1 MYVSSTKSELPETK
15 SDISLPQFSYKV
27 LLILASSLQA
37 MESLVTAFNEV
48 SLENKSQ
55 DLESALN
62 ATIKHPAPRAGG
74 CRIEGFLKV
83 KKVCNC

>member
-1 MYVSSTKSELPETK
+1 MYVLSTKSELAETK
-15 SDISLPQFSYKV
+15 SNISVHQFSYKV
-27 LLILASSLQA
+27 FLILATNLQA

-48 SLENKSQ
+48 SVENKSQ
-55 DLESALN
+55 DLELALN